1 MSVTPRNNPM
11 RTSWN
16 TVLLLCLFVCRYSY
30 VNSFVSFS
38 SSSRRPN
45 KLSSQRQRQRQQS
58 RRHRLRTFLVS
69 EEDILEYVEHAEQ
82 LWAEALEA
90 RKTANA
96 LSDRAEEEAEAAS
109 SRAKEV
115 GEKMKDRSKPIS
127 METLTEGDAVARS
140 SLDAGSMVNRALQ
153 ASDEADRL
161 LAEAELALQKS
172 EECLDQ
178 HLEDF
183 PDSPLAQ

>member
-1 MSVTPRNNPM
+1 MNVTPRNNPM

-16 TVLLLCLFVCRYSY
+16 NVLLLCLFVCSCSY

-38 SSSRRPN
+38 SSIRPN
-45 KLSSQRQRQRQQS
+45 KLSSQRQQPQQPQQQS

-69 EEDILEYVEHAEQ
+69 EEDVLESVEHAEQ

-109 SRAKEV
+109 SSAKEV
-115 GEKMKDRSKPIS
+115 EEKMKDRSKPIS
-127 METLTEGDAVARS
+127 METLAEGDAVARS
-140 SLDAGSMVNRALQ
+140 SLDAGSMLNT

-172 EECLDQ
+172 EERLDQ

-183 PDSPLAQ
+183 PDSPLKE